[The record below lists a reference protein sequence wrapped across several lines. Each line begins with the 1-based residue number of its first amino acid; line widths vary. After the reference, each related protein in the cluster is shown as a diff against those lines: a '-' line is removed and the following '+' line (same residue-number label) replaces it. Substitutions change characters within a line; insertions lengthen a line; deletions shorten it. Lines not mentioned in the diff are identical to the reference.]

1 MRVFL
6 GSKWAFRSGYAH
18 KHNWS
23 ACIKQWVCY
32 PKKCLWIFLLN
43 VSHAWVYLISFTR
56 ELVLVLVIF
65 ILWVGVNVRKV
76 FWSLSC
82 SCYSKLMCFVCL
94 CLNVSLTS
102 CWSFSVWGFFFSFV
116 FFFLCVWYSV
126 TCVLKLGKSWCFML
140 CEVCE
145 VAWGRLTEVTVS
157 VG

>member
-43 VSHAWVYLISFTR
+43 VSHAWVYLIPFTR

-82 SCYSKLMCFVCL
+82 SCCSKLMCFVSL

-102 CWSFSVWGFFFSFV
+102 CWSFSVWVFFSFFHLFV
-116 FFFLCVWYSV
+116 FLCVWYSV
-126 TCVLKLGKSWCFML
+126 TCVLKLGKVCAL
-140 CEVCE
+140 CYVKYVKLREV
-145 VAWGRLTEVTVS
+145 G
-157 VG
+157 